1 MRFIT
6 TLFAIANIFIARLGA
21 PLYMAVFVWFIKW
34 DTFCSP
40 GQGTDDLYET
50 ERGYLPRWL
59 VWAMTVD
66 CPYPGGLY
74 EPTVKAR
81 LLARGRMW
89 CSYVWSGLRNPM
101 GISMWFAQKALG
113 PIPDYSSTTPVA
125 GWEQVGTAWHYER
138 IEDGMWKRVWWVGR
152 VKFERG
158 WEVYRRMDSVSYC
171 RIPHFTLRLDRAH
184 R

>member
-1 MRFIT
+1 MRFLT

-21 PLYMAVFVWFIKW
+21 PIYMLFVVWFIRW
-34 DTFCSP
+34 DKFKSP
-40 GQGTDDLYET
+40 AQGADYLYET
-50 ERGYLPRWL
+50 ERGYLQKIFS
-59 VWAMTVD
+59 WAMTVD

-81 LLARGRMW
+81 LLAHGRMW
-89 CSYVWSGLRNPM
+89 CSYVWSGWRNPM
-101 GISMWFAQKALG
+101 GISLWFAQKASG
-113 PIPDYSSTTPVA
+113 PIPDYVEGGYVA
-125 GWEQVGTAWHYER
+125 GWKKVGTAWHYDR
-138 IEDGMWKRVWWVGR
+138 ASDGMWKRVWWVGN

-158 WEVYRRMDSVSYC
+158 WEIYRKADSSIYC